1 MVALGPDGRHTPDV
15 RWPCILVISLAA
27 FGGEA
32 RAESPASTDF
42 WRDVVEPHADEVRD
56 LVTKSRSAMKIADEA
71 LLTDAEWAVEQRMRY
86 FETAYGMLRH
96 ARKLSP
102 ENGEVLGLLGR
113 AADELGKTRQ
123 AIEAYDAC
131 LRVLGP
137 EKAGP
142 DVTGR
147 LGAIYVRMG
156 DRDNGIRWLRQATG
170 ALTPITAAPMAQL
183 ANALAS
189 RGEVAAG
196 VEVLQAALPAQ
207 VTYYSPEVMLLTFTL
222 AVVYDRDEQRG
233 AAFEVLD
240 KMKSTQQLQFGPQ
253 LQNVLASTR
262 FSPAEDQHY
271 YLGLLYESV
280 DQLTEARAE
289 FAMYAASG
297 DTPWRARALDHIRA
311 IDVERRTAKPKLL
324 KRVQQKPLLKPVVT
338 P

>member
-1 MVALGPDGRHTPDV
+1 M
-15 RWPCILVISLAA
+15 LVILLAA
-27 FGGEA
+27 SRGEA
-32 RAESPASTDF
+32 RPEPAASADF
-42 WRDVVEPHADEVRD
+42 WRDVVEPHADEVRA

-86 FETAYGMLRH
+86 FETAYGMLRY

-123 AIEAYDAC
+123 AIEAYEAC
-131 LRVLGP
+131 VRVLGP
-137 EKAGP
+137 ERAGA

-147 LGAIYVRMG
+147 LGAIHLRMG

-170 ALTPITAAPMAQL
+170 PLTPLTAAPTAQL

-189 RGEVAAG
+189 RGEVTAA

-207 VTYYSPEVMLLTFTL
+207 ATYYSPEVMLLTFTL

-240 KMKSTQQLQFGPQ
+240 KMKSTQQQQFGPQ
-253 LQNVLASTR
+253 LQNALAATR

-297 DTPWRARALDHIRA
+297 DTPWRARALDHIHA
-311 IDVERRTAKPKLL
+311 IDAQRRVAKPKLL
-324 KRVQQKPLLKPVVT
+324 KKMPLKPLLT
-338 P
+338 PMVRP

>member
-1 MVALGPDGRHTPDV
+1 V
-15 RWPCILVISLAA
+15 RWPCILAISLAA
-27 FGGEA
+27 SRGEA
-32 RAESPASTDF
+32 RPEPRPTESTDF
-42 WRDVVEPHADEVRD
+42 WRDVVEPHAEEVRA
-56 LVTKSRSAMKIADEA
+56 LVTKSRTAMKIADEA
-71 LLTDAEWAVEQRMRY
+71 LLTDSEWAVEQRMRY
-86 FETAYGMLRH
+86 FEAAYGMLRY
-96 ARKLSP
+96 ARTLSP
-102 ENGEVLGLLGR
+102 ESGEVLGMLGR

-123 AIEAYDAC
+123 AIEAYEAC
-131 LRVLGP
+131 IRVLGP

-142 DVTGR
+142 EVTGR

-156 DRDNGIRWLRQATG
+156 ERDNGIRWLRQAAG
-170 ALTPITAAPMAQL
+170 AISPLTAPPTAQL

-189 RGEVAAG
+189 RGEVTAA
-196 VEVLQAALPAQ
+196 VEVLQAALPVQ
-207 VTYYSPEVMLLTFTL
+207 TSYYSQEVSLLSFTL

-240 KMKSTQQLQFGPQ
+240 KMKATLQLQFASQ

-297 DTPWRARALDHIRA
+297 DTPWRARALDHVHA
-311 IDVERRTAKPKLL
+311 IDVQRKATKPKPVAP
-324 KRVQQKPLLKPVVT
+324 KIVPQQRPLLT
-338 P
+338 PMVRP